1 MRFPLIPLLL
11 ALPLAEI
18 AGFVIVGRMVG
29 VWATLAL
36 VMLTSLLGLLILRR
50 QGLQML
56 RGLSSEGQQGR
67 LPGESVING
76 AMIVVAGL
84 LLLLPGFVTDIIG
97 LALFLPPVRHLL
109 WRTIGRRIVVVDSG
123 SRSYG
128 PSAKTS
134 REPEGRVVDLDEED
148 FQRQPNPSSPW
159 KGRTLDDK

>member
-1 MRFPLIPLLL
+1 MTGPHLMRFPLIPLLL

-36 VMLTSLLGLLILRR
+36 VMLTSLLGMLILRR

-76 AMIVVAGL
+76 AMIVVAGP

-109 WRTIGRRIVVVDSG
+109 WRTIGKRIVVVNSSSHG
-123 SRSYG
+123 GHHAY
-128 PSAKTS
+128 
-134 REPEGRVVDLDEED
+134 EIGRAHV
-148 FQRQPNPSSPW
+148 
-159 KGRTLDDK
+159 

>member
-1 MRFPLIPLLL
+1 MTGPHFMRFPLIPLLL

-36 VMLTSLLGLLILRR
+36 VMLTSLLGMLILRR

-56 RGLSSEGQQGR
+56 SGLSSEGQQGR

-109 WRTIGRRIVVVDSG
+109 WRTIGKRIVVVDSG
-123 SRSYG
+123 SRGGPRAYG

-134 REPEGRVVDLDEED
+134 REPEGRVVDL
-148 FQRQPNPSSPW
+148 
-159 KGRTLDDK
+159 

>member
-1 MRFPLIPLLL
+1 MTGPHLMRFPLIPLLL

-36 VMLTSLLGLLILRR
+36 VMLTSLLGMLILRR

-97 LALFLPPVRHLL
+97 LAPLAPPVLHLL
-109 WRTIGRRIVVVDSG
+109 WWQHATRILGVDN
-123 SRSYG
+123 SYPGTNHTSG
-128 PSAKTS
+128 PS
-134 REPEGRVVDLDEED
+134 
-148 FQRQPNPSSPW
+148 
-159 KGRTLDDK
+159 DKP